1 MGKRKHKKVTEKV
14 RIFDVFLRAQ
24 TSYDAIAE
32 TVQKLRYMGY
42 EAYVKDYPSRVVQAY
57 TTRETLKSLKQNG
70 WPIQS
75 WSIVGEVARERRDN
89 GYQRI

>member
-1 MGKRKHKKVTEKV
+1 MRNRKHKNTETV
-14 RIFDVFLRAQ
+14 QVFDVFLRAQ

-57 TTRETLKSLKQNG
+57 TTREILKSLKRNG

-75 WSIVGEVARERRDN
+75 WSIVGEVTHAHSEKR
-89 GYQRI
+89 